1 MMKLSRLRL
10 ILPTGLCNDVV
21 VMLLIMASHLR
32 CPVHMCLC
40 GAQERGWKNFQYYI
54 WSDPETEECSSE

>member
-1 MMKLSRLRL
+1 M
-10 ILPTGLCNDVV
+10 PTGLCNDV
-21 VMLLIMASHLR
+21 LLIMASHLR
-32 CPVHMCLC
+32 YPVHMCLC